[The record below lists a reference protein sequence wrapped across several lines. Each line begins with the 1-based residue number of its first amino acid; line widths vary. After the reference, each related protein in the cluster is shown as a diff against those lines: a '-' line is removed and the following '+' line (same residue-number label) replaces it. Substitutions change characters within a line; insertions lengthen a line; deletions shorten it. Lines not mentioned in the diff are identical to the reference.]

1 MYILCSQD
9 ASKDLEH
16 FRQGTGA
23 PFCVANT
30 FTGRVFDIA
39 LCPVDVSC
47 TAKSLAEAY
56 RSRGVTVCSELE
68 MDEAELGAIAI
79 LRRAEVKVGMQTY
92 VLHSWLATD
101 ASKDYKQGYCNLR
114 HGRRTNNK
122 QGSKCKNR

>member
-1 MYILCSQD
+1 MAHRMAHRNSSLRPVSIHSSVFVLECANTSAYILCSQD

-16 FRQGTGA
+16 FQQGTGA

-30 FTGRVFDIA
+30 FTGSVIDIA
-39 LCPVDVSC
+39 LCPVDVSG

-79 LRRAEVKVGMQTY
+79 LRRA
-92 VLHSWLATD
+92 
-101 ASKDYKQGYCNLR
+101 
-114 HGRRTNNK
+114 
-122 QGSKCKNR
+122 